1 MAKKLQFRRRG
12 WYKHKRIGKGKRRM
26 VGWKKPKG
34 RDNKMRESRKG
45 RPPLVSIGYKRSNED
60 RKRIT
65 VYNVRD
71 LENAGKGSLV
81 ILGKVGRKN
90 KTEIVKK
97 AHSMGI
103 TFQNL
108 NIKKFLK
115 KINDKNRPGAA
126 DLENKNESK

>member
-1 MAKKLQFRRRG
+1 MAKKIQFRRRG

-115 KINDKNRPGAA
+115 T
-126 DLENKNESK
+126 ENKNESK

>member
-1 MAKKLQFRRRG
+1 MAKKIQFRRRG

-45 RPPLVSIGYKRSNED
+45 RPPLVSIGYKRSNEGG
-60 RKRIT
+60 KRIT

-90 KTEIVKK
+90 KREIVKK

-103 TFQNL
+103 MFQNL

-115 KINDKNRPGAA
+115 T
-126 DLENKNESK
+126 ENKNESK

>member
-115 KINDKNRPGAA
+115 T
-126 DLENKNESK
+126 ENKNESK